1 MIYAILVL
9 NILVNAYNINIQPH
23 EWGSIVN
30 TDIDLVN
37 GWFNVEPCNKQMF
50 ATEKVNIRVSPK
62 VGTTKVGFLK
72 FNEEIHVIGIC
83 DNNWSQVDYN
93 GITAYINSDY
103 LSDNKT
109 VIESDRKKEVPTEE
123 PSETVAEEP
132 KKTYPS
138 FVEVVGVSDS
148 VVDSV
153 LANYYR
159 IPEIART
166 KFEDFGGVLSI
177 TNENLGAKFYN
188 NPDMH
193 IVAVTDY
200 HGSKGTCSINI
211 SPRDTAAVLHEMG
224 HFIDYVCGGITSTE
238 EYKNIWG
245 SEVEA
250 FKSFHSTADAN
261 TNSVNEYFAE
271 SFEVYIESPEELK
284 SHCPQSYNY
293 IVNILGKI

>member
-9 NILVNAYNINIQPH
+9 NILVNAYNINIQPKG
-23 EWGSIVN
+23 WGSIVN
-30 TDIDLVN
+30 TNVDLAN
-37 GWFNVEPCNKQMF
+37 GWFNVESCDKQMF

-62 VGTTKVGFLK
+62 IGTTKIGFLK
-72 FNEEIHVIGIC
+72 FNEKIHVIGIC

-123 PSETVAEEP
+123 PSEPVVEEP

-138 FVEVVGVSDS
+138 FVEVIGVSDS
-148 VVDSV
+148 IVDSV

-159 IPEIART
+159 VPEKVRN
-166 KFEDFGGVLSI
+166 KFEGFGGVLSI

-188 NPDMH
+188 NPNIH

-200 HGSKGTCSINI
+200 HGSQGTCSINV
-211 SPRDTAAVLHEMG
+211 SPKDTSAVLHEMG
-224 HFIDYVCGGITSTE
+224 HFIDYYCGGLTKTE
-238 EYKNIWG
+238 EYQNIWG

-250 FKSFHSTADAN
+250 FKSFHNTASANTDTAD
-261 TNSVNEYFAE
+261 EYFAE
-271 SFEVYIESPEELK
+271 SFEVYIESPTALQ
-284 SHCPQSYNY
+284 SNCPQSYDY
-293 IVNILGKI
+293 IVKTLESM